1 MRLLKRFEACWRILM
16 PKSLSIYKVSG
27 STGAFTTE
35 RRRMDAIIPRLCA
48 MYAAQPLV
56 MAPAE
61 PAKRHAHNPD
71 GEA

>member
-1 MRLLKRFEACWRILM
+1 MDVKLL
-16 PKSLSIYKVSG
+16 
-27 STGAFTTE
+27 TGK
-35 RRRMDAIIPRLCA
+35 RRMDAIIPRLCA

-71 GEA
+71 GEAWFRTHYPLGPVNSGPEG